1 MGVLADVLYLINIPR
16 LLTPRRRAPIKNYIF
31 MSVAFVTTLFFTLIY
46 FTQMYAEDI
55 ILLMIVILALLF
67 IFYSI
72 SSNRG
77 DLEDE
82 YIDREIIM
90 TERKI
95 AGTETKISD
104 LKRQKDS
111 ASTIEGK
118 RRLERELLKT
128 EQEKLRTEVDR
139 DRVFDKDLVQEISNE
154 MKERD
159 RKDLEELDKR
169 EKEYQKELNEL
180 TSTVD
185 VEKDLSK
192 TNRISALMSKQK
204 NIQSIRNKKI
214 GYASEKSNRI
224 EDAVNGLKTMKTTH
238 DEELVELNKDLEDQ
252 KNKLRKGRYLSD
264 ADRKTAEAEKTRLE
278 KAIKLIE
285 EDRELGDRKMK
296 ILREGR
302 IDNLETINSYN
313 KGATVLRT
321 EAVAN
326 DGIMRL
332 IQQKRLKK
340 GATKADREVAI
351 KAENLVKE
359 RDINQEVLEMGLAL
373 HRSKENENHLED
385 RWKSL
390 QRNRKKD
397 LELGRESRLVD
408 EYKKQEDRDILAEEK
423 TKTKVKTSLD
433 KLVRDGN
440 YGLDT
445 DLGNKIDTA
454 LGDAN
459 YENALEDI
467 ITAQE
472 AKVEGEISNAGND
485 KGKKE
490 KLKAGKEKLREG
502 IEKLIQKRKNLVENN
517 RELFDARKK
526 IEGLDG
532 TNANLGADN
541 PEGFYSKYAPNP
553 SELKNIDTKIES
565 AKTKFREESYQAV
578 ENAINGSYTNDPLVE
593 SSIKRA
599 LKRNANSDL
608 PSASEGKKVIDLKT
622 AVKERKDK
630 LRKIEDYATLDYIS
644 DELGGKPSIGRN
656 YEKKYEIL
664 KDSFLSKFDFIDS
677 LKSKDLKD
685 GDYLTKVRELK
696 KKRDK
701 LISDVN
707 RFNKNKKILKRID
720 EMSLSEKTPQIEE
733 RAKRLEKENDSLK
746 ISIPISKDEIKVD
759 IDSIQESIVKKIK
772 TDKETIRESVKE
784 DRENR
789 GLEFSGKLNETLAR
803 LKEINKSLKDR
814 NIPSIERKKLN
825 SERIYLK
832 ARALELL
839 KERNGAEKKAK
850 AEEKEDEEKEDEEKD
865 DEGKDEDEE

>member
-55 ILLMIVILALLF
+55 ILLMIVILSLLF

-72 SSNRG
+72 SANRG

-104 LKRQKDS
+104 LERQKDS
-111 ASTIEGK
+111 ASTIEEK
-118 RRLERELLKT
+118 RRLERELLRTK
-128 EQEKLRTEVDR
+128 QEKLRTEVDR
-139 DRVFDKDLVQEISNE
+139 DRVFDNQLVEEISNE
-154 MKERD
+154 MRERD
-159 RKDLEELDKR
+159 KKDLEELDKR

-180 TSTVD
+180 TSMVD

-214 GYASEKSNRI
+214 GYASQKSNRI
-224 EDAVNGLKTMKTTH
+224 KDAVRGLETMKATY
-238 DEELVELNKDLEDQ
+238 DEELVELNKDLDEE
-252 KNKLRKGRYLSD
+252 KNKLRRGRYLSD

-278 KAIKLIE
+278 KAIRLVE
-285 EDRELGDRKMK
+285 EDRELGDRKIK
-296 ILREGR
+296 ILNQGR

-332 IQQKRLKK
+332 IQQKRLQK

-359 RDINQEVLEMGLAL
+359 RDINQEVLELGLAL
-373 HRSKENENHLED
+373 HRSKENGDNLED
-385 RWKSL
+385 RWKGL
-390 QRNRKKD
+390 QKNRKRD

-423 TKTKVKTSLD
+423 TKTKVKNSLS
-433 KLVRDGN
+433 KLAN
-440 YGLDT
+440 DT
-445 DLGNKIDTA
+445 DYGFDTNLVDQIDTG
-454 LGDAN
+454 LKDAD
-459 YENALEDI
+459 YENKLEALI
-467 ITAQE
+467 RAQE
-472 AKVEGEISNAGND
+472 DKVDAKISGVARE
-485 KGKKE
+485 KKKKLRAGKKE
-490 KLKAGKEKLREG
+490 LRAG

-517 RELFDARKK
+517 RELFDARRKLN
-526 IEGLDG
+526 GFDG
-532 TNANLGADN
+532 VTIQTTVGNSSEEFYANLGTST
-541 PEGFYSKYAPNP
+541 GVLSKF
-553 SELKNIDTKIES
+553 DTDIES
-565 AKTKFREESYQAV
+565 AKTKFRQESYRAI

-622 AVKERKDK
+622 AVNTRKGKLKEMEASRKFTRLISFNNPSFQVEEEGGDEAPASGEGEGEEGGDEAPASGEGEEEEGGDEAPASGEGTVGRERKGM
-630 LRKIEDYATLDYIS
+630 TM
-644 DELGGKPSIGRN
+644 N
-656 YEKKYEIL
+656 L
-664 KDSFLSKFDFIDS
+664 K
-677 LKSKDLKD
+677 
-685 GDYLTKVRELK
+685 
-696 KKRDK
+696 
-701 LISDVN
+701 
-707 RFNKNKKILKRID
+707 
-720 EMSLSEKTPQIEE
+720 
-733 RAKRLEKENDSLK
+733 
-746 ISIPISKDEIKVD
+746 
-759 IDSIQESIVKKIK
+759 
-772 TDKETIRESVKE
+772 
-784 DRENR
+784 
-789 GLEFSGKLNETLAR
+789 
-803 LKEINKSLKDR
+803 
-814 NIPSIERKKLN
+814 
-825 SERIYLK
+825 
-832 ARALELL
+832 
-839 KERNGAEKKAK
+839 
-850 AEEKEDEEKEDEEKD
+850 
-865 DEGKDEDEE
+865 